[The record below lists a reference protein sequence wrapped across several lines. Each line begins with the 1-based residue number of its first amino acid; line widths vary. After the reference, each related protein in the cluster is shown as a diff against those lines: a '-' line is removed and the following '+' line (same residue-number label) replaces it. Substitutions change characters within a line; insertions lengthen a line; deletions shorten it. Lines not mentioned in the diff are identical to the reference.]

1 MAAGLC
7 RSSSCASKRDAVC
20 CVLQTYSYTTY
31 GVLRTITTVLLQD
44 VFPPPSPL
52 GAAADAACPLRQ
64 RARSEFLR
72 TVNELGQ
79 VSHLITQ

>member
-1 MAAGLC
+1 VLLRADMYLFL
-7 RSSSCASKRDAVC
+7 RCAS
-20 CVLQTYSYTTY
+20 YYHH
-31 GVLRTITTVLLQD
+31 TVLLQD

-64 RARSEFLR
+64 RARSDFLR

-79 VSHLITQ
+79 VSHPVDSVVILS